1 MANAQGYPLVGVS
14 QVRARIYGRAVTVP
28 EADTMAELIEDCAG
42 IPGQVR
48 ARHTPIP
55 EPGAARPW
63 RVDEACSKQVADL
76 EDYGS

>member
-1 MANAQGYPLVGVS
+1 
-14 QVRARIYGRAVTVP
+14 
-28 EADTMAELIEDCAG
+28 MAELIEDCAD

-63 RVDEACSKQVADL
+63 RVDEACSQQVADL